1 MSASNLK
8 IRNVVKFYWH
18 INPTFLNF
26 LNKHY
31 KSPVVLADIDDYLKG
46 ILSQIL
52 ASHKILTELEDKPD
66 DLGIIKKELSKIRG
80 LLQVI
85 HNKLDEKKYQ
95 TDHLVTLSK
104 LSGYYID
111 TYDFTREIEILSQI
125 YFNDSN
131 RLKNLRLL
139 IIYSLNDRKL
149 IEKLQA
155 ILIRL

>member
-1 MSASNLK
+1 M
-8 IRNVVKFYWH
+8 
-18 INPTFLNF
+18 
-26 LNKHY
+26 
-31 KSPVVLADIDDYLKG
+31 ADIDDYLKG

-95 TDHLVTLSK
+95 SDHLVTLSK

-131 RLKNLRLL
+131 RLKNLRV
-139 IIYSLNDRKL
+139 IIINSLNDKKM
-149 IEKLQA
+149 IQKLQD
-155 ILIRL
+155 ILIKL

>member
-1 MSASNLK
+1 
-8 IRNVVKFYWH
+8 
-18 INPTFLNF
+18 
-26 LNKHY
+26 
-31 KSPVVLADIDDYLKG
+31 LADIDDYLKG

-85 HNKLDEKKYQ
+85 HNKLDDKKYQ
-95 TDHLVTLSK
+95 SDHLVTLTK
-104 LSGYYID
+104 LTGYYIN
-111 TYDFTREIEILSQI
+111 TYDFTREIEVLSHV

-131 RLKNLRLL
+131 RLKNLRL
-139 IIYSLNDRKL
+139 IIINSLNDKKM

-155 ILIRL
+155 ILIKL

>member
-1 MSASNLK
+1 M
-8 IRNVVKFYWH
+8 
-18 INPTFLNF
+18 
-26 LNKHY
+26 
-31 KSPVVLADIDDYLKG
+31 ADIDDYLKG

-95 TDHLVTLSK
+95 VDHLVTLFK
-104 LSGYYID
+104 VSGYYID
-111 TYDFTREIEILSQI
+111 TYDFTREIEILSQV

-131 RLKNLRLL
+131 RLKNLRL
-139 IIYSLNDRKL
+139 IIINSLNDKIM
-149 IEKLQA
+149 IEKLQD
-155 ILIRL
+155 ILIKL

>member
-1 MSASNLK
+1 M
-8 IRNVVKFYWH
+8 
-18 INPTFLNF
+18 
-26 LNKHY
+26 
-31 KSPVVLADIDDYLKG
+31 ADIDDYLKG

-111 TYDFTREIEILSQI
+111 TYDFTREIEILSQV
-125 YFNDSN
+125 YFNDPN
-131 RLKNLRLL
+131 RLKNLRV
-139 IIYSLNDRKL
+139 IIINSLNDKKM
-149 IEKLQA
+149 IQKLQDV
-155 ILIRL
+155 LIKL